1 MKSFLLNT
9 EWKSPKEL
17 VQWAEEYAK
26 GRPADIRAG
35 QYIYTQ
41 LYPEFRWAADAL
53 GEFDCFYDDTKL
65 PAFLEHLFTLTS
77 HIEKVM
83 PIVARELASVVAF
96 TPTVGFSKT
105 DRLLYEAARTVVS
118 RQQCSASFL
127 QRSLGVGHSRA
138 LHLMDQLELFGIIG
152 PKNGNIPREVLV
164 SNTEDLSI
172 KMYLRAKNSR

>member
-9 EWKSPKEL
+9 EWKSPEEL
-17 VQWAEEYAK
+17 VQWAEEYAT

-53 GEFDCFYDDTKL
+53 SEFDCFYDDTKL

-96 TPTVGFSKT
+96 TPAVGFSKT

-127 QRSLGVGHSRA
+127 QRSLKVGHSRA

-152 PKNGNIPREVLV
+152 PRNGNIPREVLV